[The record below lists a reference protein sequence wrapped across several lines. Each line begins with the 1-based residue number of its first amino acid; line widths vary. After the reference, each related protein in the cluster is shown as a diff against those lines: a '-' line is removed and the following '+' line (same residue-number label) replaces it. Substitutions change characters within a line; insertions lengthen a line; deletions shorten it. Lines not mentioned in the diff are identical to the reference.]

1 MTGSN
6 ASGGWVAT
14 LDRGYSAIV
23 KGMMGL
29 AAVYVGLMMVVIIYY
44 TTFRSLG
51 WSYNP
56 YSFVFIEYG
65 FLYVLMLGCPWM
77 VRQRAHVYI
86 ELLTA
91 AMPEGARRILSR
103 LICLTCAA
111 VCAVLAVYTG
121 LLAWED
127 YSWNRFDELRA
138 QLDIPRWVPIIAM
151 PFGFTFSA
159 VEFLRFVLGGTVFHT
174 GQAGVHE

>member
-1 MTGSN
+1 MTGSDMP
-6 ASGGWVAT
+6 GGWVAT

-29 AAVYVGLMMVVIIYY
+29 AAIYVGLMMVVIIYY

-91 AMPEGARRILSR
+91 AMPDGPRRLLSR

-127 YSWNRFDELRA
+127 SSWNRFTSGSSSTGGSPTSGGRF
-138 QLDIPRWVPIIAM
+138 RS
-151 PFGFTFSA
+151 SA
-159 VEFLRFVLGGTVFHT
+159 TPPLPPTPAPTATIV
-174 GQAGVHE
+174 ASP